1 MPELDNKSEDLS
13 AETIKD
19 LGGNQ
24 DSKESNQ
31 SKEAPQDN
39 APETKDDQAWGDK
52 PQEGWEEK
60 KDDNLV
66 TVEDVLTESEKKEQ
80 LKRIQERQAKLD
92 EEFKEENAKD
102 FKKEEPKED
111 SKDEPKEE
119 GDDDWEK
126 DKGDE
131 PSQYYEQ
138 ELEKIKNF
146 TESQIEEAKDKAYK
160 ATKELEAEKKIFQS
174 EKEMLEQ
181 KIQKLSQEN
190 VELKSS
196 WIQSDDESVA
206 RYNYLRE
213 NYKKNAED
221 TRWANQLG
229 KFHTRYAATYYDVDP
244 VELNRAIV
252 NIKQAE
258 QESKDSLSSGYG
270 STWGWV
276 SQNVNQRLQKVKQQ
290 NKFNPDLLWK

>member
-31 SKEAPQDN
+31 SKETPQDN
-39 APETKDDQAWGDK
+39 APETKDNQAWGEK

-111 SKDEPKEE
+111 SKDDSKEE
-119 GDDDWEK
+119 GDDDWDK

-221 TRWANQLG
+221 TRRANQLG

-252 NIKQAE
+252 NIKQSE
-258 QESKDSLSSGYG
+258 QESKDSLSSGYS

-276 SQNVNQRLQKVKQQ
+276 SQNVNQRLQRVKQQ